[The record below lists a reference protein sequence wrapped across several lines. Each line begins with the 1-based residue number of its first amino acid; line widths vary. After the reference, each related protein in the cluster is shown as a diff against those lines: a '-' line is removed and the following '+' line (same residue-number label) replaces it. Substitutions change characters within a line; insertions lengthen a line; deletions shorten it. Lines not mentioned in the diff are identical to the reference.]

1 MKKITQVLNSPLRI
15 GGFALVILLLVAAVA
30 FGSMQ
35 VGAGVNSNKTIGLDK
50 GVNVALQDAG
60 FTSEEVSGL
69 IAHYDNDDG
78 VATYEVDFVAGGFEY
93 EYTIKAND
101 GTIIEASREAAETP
115 VLKENEIKF
124 EDQVQKDLVQPVQQP
139 VQNEQPQQSAEVQ
152 QPPVQSQEAQKP
164 QVPSEPTSKY
174 IGVDKA
180 KSIALSDAGIKSSA
194 ATFTKAKLD
203 KDDGVATYE
212 IEFFSGNTEYE
223 YEISATS
230 GKILDRDSDREDW
243 DDDDWDD

>member
-78 VATYEVDFVAGGFEY
+78 VATYEVDFIAGGFEY

-101 GTIIEASREAAETP
+101 GTIIEANREAAEPP

-124 EDQVQKDLVQPVQQP
+124 EDQVQPIQQP
-139 VQNEQPQQSAEVQ
+139 VQNEQPQQPAEVQ

>member
-78 VATYEVDFVAGGFEY
+78 VATYEVDFIAGGFEY

-124 EDQVQKDLVQPVQQP
+124 EDQVQPVQQP
-139 VQNEQPQQSAEVQ
+139 VQNEQPQQPAEVQ

-230 GKILDRDSDREDW
+230 GKILDKDFDREDW

>member
-124 EDQVQKDLVQPVQQP
+124 EDQVQPVQQP
-139 VQNEQPQQSAEVQ
+139 EEVQ

>member
-115 VLKENEIKF
+115 TLKENEIKF
-124 EDQVQKDLVQPVQQP
+124 EDPVQPVQQP
-139 VQNEQPQQSAEVQ
+139 VQNEQPQQPAEVQ

-164 QVPSEPTSKY
+164 QVPSEPASKY